1 MKKIWLIISA
11 ILMLTLL
18 FAACSD
24 SADPVETSG
33 GTAGVTEADTEGI
46 SVGSSVDHE
55 TESAAEDPIG
65 AETSS
70 EPVTN
75 APAESLTAES
85 SVDSTAEPE
94 PKTVTVSFLVQGVH
108 IPSQPKPQTVLAG
121 ECIEQPTYPG
131 PEDGSRFDGWYTDP
145 SCSEASKFDFSAPIT
160 SDMTLYAWIYPPETE
175 APTEDPHKPAY
186 YIEPAFIEY
195 NAKNDG
201 ANYKKEIGSA
211 EMMTEGDRT
220 FVRLFPDPKGIGDGY
235 VTVIDVGDGATV
247 ANYLAISYR
256 TNGTLNGQMYMG
268 SGERWNGQGDELKLE
283 WIKDSEWHLLVIDL
297 DSSSLTSV
305 RDHLL
310 NYCRLD
316 MFENK
321 TEPHEY
327 LDVEYIAFFDSA
339 DKAEAYHAAR
349 HVIPAWDEVREVMVH
364 VSFDELK
371 KVSNGAESGD
381 IFTPGTSDDWDR
393 IVDLTAKD
401 ADALKFWGWLA
412 AVGGVGRLGYQIDD
426 TDIVYD
432 DAFAAEPEQ
441 PVLDAV
447 AGTDAAYVTRVAVMI
462 PLSGWQGSH
471 TVRIVY
477 RSADGVVA
485 KLAEFTVN
493 VA

>member
-1 MKKIWLIISA
+1 MKKIGLIVSA
-11 ILMLTLL
+11 ILMLTLI

-24 SADPVETSG
+24 SADPSETSG
-33 GTAGVTEADTEGI
+33 GTAAVTDAGTEGSSGGA
-46 SVGSSVDHE
+46 SVNDETGSA
-55 TESAAEDPIG
+55 TEDPVGTEIPS
-65 AETSS
+65 ETL
-70 EPVTN
+70 TN
-75 APAESLTAES
+75 APADSLTD
-85 SVDSTAEPE
+85 SVAEPE
-94 PKTVTVSFLVQGVH
+94 SKTVTVSFLAQGVH

-145 SCSEASKFDFSAPIT
+145 SCSEASKFDFSTPIT
-160 SDMTLYAWIYPPETE
+160 TDMTLYAWIYPPETE

-186 YIEPAFIEY
+186 YIEPEFIAY

-201 ANYKKEIGSA
+201 TNYKKEMGSA

-283 WIKDSEWHLLVIDL
+283 WIKDNEWHLLVIDL
-297 DSSSLTSV
+297 GSSSLTSV
-305 RDHLL
+305 KDHLL

-321 TEPHEY
+321 TEPYEY

-339 DKAEAYHAAR
+339 EKAEAYHAVR
-349 HVIPAWDEVREVMVH
+349 HVIPAWDEVREEMVH

-371 KVSNGAESGD
+371 KVSGGAECGD
-381 IFTPGTSDDWDR
+381 IFTPGTSADWDG
-393 IVDLTAKD
+393 IVDLTAGD
-401 ADALKFWGWLA
+401 ADTLKFWGWLA
-412 AVGGVGRLGYQIDD
+412 AVGGVGRLGYQIDH
-426 TDIVYD
+426 TDIVYS
-432 DAFAAEPEQ
+432 DAFATEPEQ

-447 AGTDAAYVTRVAVMI
+447 AGMGAEYVTRVSVMI
-462 PLSGWQGSH
+462 PVSGLQGSH

-477 RSADGVVA
+477 RSADGAVV
-485 KLAEFTVN
+485 KLAEFTVRM
-493 VA
+493 A

>member
-24 SADPVETSG
+24 GADPVETSG
-33 GTAGVTEADTEGI
+33 ATDAVTEADTEGI

-55 TESAAEDPIG
+55 TESAAEDPVG

-70 EPVTN
+70 EALTN